1 MNGFSNQQI
10 IGGLAMMLIMS
21 DAALFVGIVASLRQ
35 LHSRIDRLDEKF
47 SGKIESLTIAVS
59 PLEGAVYH
67 TPPEPRVAGGDVA

>member
-1 MNGFSNQQI
+1 MNGFSNHQI
-10 IGGLAMMLIMS
+10 IGGLATMRIMS

-59 PLEGAVYH
+59 RLEGTVYH
-67 TPPEPRVAGGDVA
+67 APPERRVAGGDVA

>member
-10 IGGLAMMLIMS
+10 IGGLATMLIMS
-21 DAALFVGIVASLRQ
+21 DAALFEGIVANLRQ

-59 PLEGAVYH
+59 RLEGAVYQ